1 MTEENNELI
10 DQGQNDE
17 LVDFWEITIDKNQ
30 EPLRIDKFL
39 TNRLQKATR
48 NRIQNAIR
56 SGAVLV
62 NDRTVKPNFKIQG
75 GNHIRVIL
83 PKSPGDGEHL
93 IPEDIPLDI
102 VHEDEEILIVNKKP
116 GMVVHPGIGHHS
128 GTLVNALAYHFKDLP
143 VMPGNDHSR
152 VGLVHRIDKDT
163 SGLLVIAKTDFA
175 MSHLAK
181 QFFDHSI
188 HRRYQAL
195 VWGEPDDHEG
205 TIEGHIGRH
214 PRNRLLRSV
223 YPEGEEGK
231 WARTHY
237 TVLEPLYYVS
247 LVECRLETGR
257 THQIRVHMKHKGH
270 PLFGDKRYGGDRIHK
285 GTVYSKYK
293 AFVEN
298 CMKKIPRQALHAKS
312 LGFVHPGTGKE
323 VYFESELP
331 EDMANAL
338 ETWRN
343 YVHAKRK
350 QTGTLLDE

>member
-1 MTEENNELI
+1 MEHNELLDGPI
-10 DQGQNDE
+10 SDD

-62 NDRTVKPNFKIQG
+62 NDRNVKPNFKVQA
-75 GNHIRVIL
+75 GNHIKVIL
-83 PKSPGDGEHL
+83 PKPPNEGEAL
-93 IPEDIPLDI
+93 APEDIPLDI
-102 VHEDEEILIVNKKP
+102 VYEDDTILIVNKQP
-116 GMVVHPGIGHHS
+116 GMVVHPGIGHS
-128 GTLVNALAYHFKDLP
+128 TGTLVNALAYHFKDLP
-143 VMPGNDHSR
+143 VLPGNDNNR

-163 SGLLVIAKTDFA
+163 SGLLVIAKTEYA

-181 QFFDHSI
+181 QFFNHTI
-188 HRRYQAL
+188 HRRYQAII
-195 VWGEPDDHEG
+195 WGEPEELEG
-205 TIEGHIGRH
+205 NIEGHIGRH
-214 PRNRLLRSV
+214 PKNRLMRAC

-237 TVLEPLYYVS
+237 QVIEPMYYVS

-257 THQIRVHMKHKGH
+257 THQIRVHFKYKGH
-270 PLFGDKRYGGDRIHK
+270 PLFGDKRYDGDRIHK

-293 AFVEN
+293 TFVEN
-298 CMKKIPRQALHAKS
+298 CLKKLPRQALHAKS
-312 LGFVHPGTGKE
+312 LGFVHPTTGEE
-323 VYFESELP
+323 VYFETDLP
-331 EDMANAL
+331 EDMQTTL

-343 YVHAKRK
+343 YVNAKRK
-350 QTGTLLDE
+350 QTGTIIDD